1 MIPDE
6 GPFTSNFGG
15 QTDHIAFYQAEEA
28 NGIDV
33 LGTLAALLAEE
44 PTEDDG
50 GIFVWPRDYLEEGYL
65 GYRVGITEDGTWI
78 FYVAGD

>member
-1 MIPDE
+1 MHVLLDRVR
-6 GPFTSNFGG
+6 TN
-15 QTDHIAFYQAEEA
+15 IAFYRLEEA

-33 LGTLAALLAEE
+33 LGTLATLLQHDPA
-44 PTEDDG
+44 TDG
-50 GIFVWPRDYLEEGYL
+50 NGIWVWPDDYLSSEYL